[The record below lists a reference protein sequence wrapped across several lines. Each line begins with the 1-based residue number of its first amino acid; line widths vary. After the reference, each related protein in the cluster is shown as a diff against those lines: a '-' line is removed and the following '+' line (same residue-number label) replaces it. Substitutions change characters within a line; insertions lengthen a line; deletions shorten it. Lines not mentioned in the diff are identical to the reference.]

1 MGLIKEPRN
10 VDFYV
15 IDKPWSDD
23 ELKEFSEIIKQY
35 KTQHQKKKLKA
46 LKIKPKVQKTKV

>member
-15 IDKPWSDD
+15 IDKVWTAK
-23 ELKEFSEIIKQY
+23 ELKEFRIIIQEQKNQSI
-35 KTQHQKKKLKA
+35 KKKLMS
-46 LKIKPKVQKTKV
+46 TKKK